1 LHKGASGTG
10 VSLAW
15 QQQQER
21 GGRTG
26 IRMMAWL
33 AKSLGRPLARV
44 LLYPICVYFLLNSR
58 AARRAIGRF
67 RERMLGH
74 PVSWRDL
81 LHHYHAFAS
90 TILDRVYFL
99 RGRFD
104 LFEIQVH
111 GLDALDRE
119 LAKGRGCVLLG
130 SHLGSFE
137 VVRAVGL
144 SRQHIEIRVLMDE
157 QNAPLIRDLIQEL
170 NPAVAETVIQ
180 VGGLDT
186 MLQVKE
192 CLDRGGVVGI
202 MGDRVMQDDQAV
214 VCNFLDREA
223 RFSIG
228 AMRLAHVVCAPVV
241 LFFGLY
247 RGGNRYEVYLE
258 SFTDA
263 VQLSHEQRATDL
275 KRWTQRYA
283 DRLEVFCRRAPDNW
297 FNFYE
302 FWNDIH

>member
-1 LHKGASGTG
+1 M
-10 VSLAW
+10 SLAW

-21 GGRTG
+21 GSRAS
-26 IRMMAWL
+26 IWMMARL
-33 AKSLGRPLARV
+33 AQSLGRPVARA
-44 LLYPICVYFLLNSR
+44 LLYPICVYFLLGSG
-58 AARRAIGRF
+58 AARRAIKRF
-67 RERMLGH
+67 RERALGR
-74 PVSWRDL
+74 PTSWRDL
-81 LHHYHAFAS
+81 FRHYHAFAS

-111 GLDALDRE
+111 GLEALDRE

-157 QNAPLIRDLIQEL
+157 QNAPLIRGLIQEL
-170 NPAVAETVIQ
+170 NPAAAEMVIQ
-180 VGGLDT
+180 VGRADT
-186 MLQVKE
+186 MLQLKE

-202 MGDRVMQDDQAV
+202 MGDRATRDDQTVA
-214 VCNFLDREA
+214 CTFFGRDA
-223 RFSIG
+223 RFPTG
-228 AMRLAHVVCAPVV
+228 AMRLAHIVRSPVV

-258 SFTDA
+258 YFSDG
-263 VQLSHEQRATDL
+263 VQLSHEQRDTDL
-275 KRWTQRYA
+275 KQWTQQYA
-283 DRLEVFCRRAPDNW
+283 DRVEAFCRRAPDNW

-302 FWNDIH
+302 FWNDSD

>member
-1 LHKGASGTG
+1 M
-10 VSLAW
+10 SLAW

-21 GGRTG
+21 GNRTS

-33 AKSLGRPLARV
+33 AQSLGRPVARV
-44 LLYPICVYFLLNSR
+44 LLYPICVYYLLGSA
-58 AARRAIGRF
+58 AARRAVRRF
-67 RERMLGH
+67 RERVLGR
-74 PVSWRDL
+74 PVSWCNIF
-81 LHHYHAFAS
+81 HHYHAFAS

-111 GLDALDRE
+111 GIEALDRE
-119 LAKGRGCVLLG
+119 LEKGRGCVLLG

-157 QNAPLIRDLIQEL
+157 QNAPLIRGLIQEL

-180 VGGLDT
+180 VGGAET

-192 CLDRGGVVGI
+192 CLDRNGVIGI
-202 MGDRVMQDDQAV
+202 MGDRVMREDQAV
-214 VCNFLDREA
+214 FCDFLGHEA
-223 RFSIG
+223 RFPTG
-228 AMRLAHVVCAPVV
+228 AMRLAHVVRAPVV

-258 SFTDA
+258 PFSEG
-263 VQLSHEQRATDL
+263 VQLSQEQRAADL
-275 KRWTQRYA
+275 KQWTQRYA
-283 DRLEVFCRRAPDNW
+283 DRLEAVCRRAPDNW

-302 FWNDIH
+302 FWNGAN

>member
-1 LHKGASGTG
+1 M
-10 VSLAW
+10 SLAW

-21 GGRTG
+21 GSRTS
-26 IRMMAWL
+26 IRMMAWV
-33 AKSLGRPLARV
+33 AQSLGRPVART
-44 LLYPICVYFLLNSR
+44 LLYPICVYFLLGSG
-58 AARRAIGRF
+58 AARRAIRRF
-67 RERMLGH
+67 REQALGRS
-74 PVSWRDL
+74 VSWRDL
-81 LHHYHAFAS
+81 IRHFHAFSS

-99 RGRFD
+99 RGQFD

-157 QNAPLIRDLIQEL
+157 QNAPLIRDVIQEL
-170 NPAVAETVIQ
+170 NPAAAETVIQ
-180 VGGLDT
+180 VGGADT

-202 MGDRVMQDDQAV
+202 MGDRVMQDHQVV
-214 VCNFLDREA
+214 VCDFLGREA
-223 RFSIG
+223 RFPTG
-228 AMRLAHVVCAPVV
+228 AMRLAHVVRAPVV

-258 SFTDA
+258 SFSEA

-275 KRWTQRYA
+275 KQWTQRYA
-283 DRLEVFCRRAPDNW
+283 GRLEAFCLRAPDNW

-302 FWNDIH
+302 FWNDSH

>member
-1 LHKGASGTG
+1 MG

-21 GGRTG
+21 GSRIS
-26 IRMMAWL
+26 IRIMAWV
-33 AKSLGRPLARV
+33 AQSLGRPVARA
-44 LLYPICVYFLLNSR
+44 LLYPICVYFLLGSG
-58 AARRAIGRF
+58 AARRAVRRF
-67 RERMLGH
+67 RERVLGR
-74 PVSWRDL
+74 PASWRDL
-81 LHHYHAFAS
+81 FRHYHAFAS

-111 GLDALDRE
+111 GLDALDQE

-144 SRQHIEIRVLMDE
+144 SRRHIEIRVLMDE
-157 QNAPLIRDLIQEL
+157 QNAPLIRGLIHEL
-170 NPAVAETVIQ
+170 NPAAAETVIQ
-180 VGGLDT
+180 VGGADT

-214 VCNFLDREA
+214 ACSFLGRDA
-223 RFSIG
+223 RFPTG
-228 AMRLAHVVCAPVV
+228 AMRLAHVLRAPVV

-258 SFTDA
+258 SFGDA
-263 VQLSHEQRATDL
+263 VQLSHEQRDTDL
-275 KRWTQRYA
+275 KQWTQRYA
-283 DRLEVFCRRAPDNW
+283 DRLEAFCRRAPDNW

-302 FWNDIH
+302 FWDDSH

>member
-1 LHKGASGTG
+1 M
-10 VSLAW
+10 SLAW

-21 GGRTG
+21 GSRTS
-26 IRMMAWL
+26 IRMMAWV
-33 AKSLGRPLARV
+33 AQSLGRPVARA
-44 LLYPICVYFLLNSR
+44 LLYPICVYFLLGSG

-67 RERMLGH
+67 RERVLGR
-74 PVSWRDL
+74 PASCRDL
-81 LHHYHAFAS
+81 IRHYHAFSS

-99 RGRFD
+99 LGRFD

-144 SRQHIEIRVLMDE
+144 SRRHIEIRVLMDE
-157 QNAPLIRDLIQEL
+157 QNAPLIRGLIQEL

-180 VGGLDT
+180 VGGADT

-202 MGDRVMQDDQAV
+202 MGDRVMQGDQTV
-214 VCNFLDREA
+214 VCNFLGREA
-223 RFSIG
+223 RFPTG
-228 AMRLAHVVCAPVV
+228 AMRLAHVVRAPVV

-247 RGGNRYEVYLE
+247 RGGNRYEVHLE
-258 SFTDA
+258 SFSER

-275 KRWTQRYA
+275 KQWTQRYA
-283 DRLEVFCRRAPDNW
+283 DRLEASCLRAPDNW

-302 FWNDIH
+302 FWNDEP

>member
-1 LHKGASGTG
+1 M
-10 VSLAW
+10 SLVW
-15 QQQQER
+15 QQHQER
-21 GGRTG
+21 GSRTS
-26 IRMMAWL
+26 IRMMAWV
-33 AKSLGRPLARV
+33 AQSLGRPVARA
-44 LLYPICVYFLLNSR
+44 LLYPICVYFLLGSG
-58 AARRAIGRF
+58 AARRAIEQF
-67 RERMLGH
+67 RERAFGR
-74 PVSWRDL
+74 PTSWRNL
-81 LHHYHAFAS
+81 FHHYHAFAS

-111 GLDALDRE
+111 GLDELDRE

-144 SRQHIEIRVLMDE
+144 SRRHIEIRILMDE
-157 QNAPLIRDLIQEL
+157 QNAPLIRGLIQEL

-180 VGGLDT
+180 VGGAET
-186 MLQVKE
+186 MLHVKE

-202 MGDRVMQDDQAV
+202 MGDRVMQDEQSV
-214 VCNFLDREA
+214 VCTFLGGEA
-223 RFSIG
+223 RFPTG
-228 AMRLAHVVCAPVV
+228 AMRLAHVVRTPVV

-258 SFTDA
+258 SFSEE

-275 KRWTQRYA
+275 KQWMQRYA
-283 DRLEVFCRRAPDNW
+283 DRLEAVCRRAPDNW

-302 FWNDIH
+302 FWDDSH

>member
-1 LHKGASGTG
+1 

-21 GGRTG
+21 GSRTS

-33 AKSLGRPLARV
+33 AQSLGRPVARV
-44 LLYPICVYFLLNSR
+44 LLYPICVYFLLRSG

-67 RERMLGH
+67 HERVLGH

-81 LHHYHAFAS
+81 VHHYHAFAS

-157 QNAPLIRDLIQEL
+157 ENAPLIRGLIQEL

-180 VGGLDT
+180 VGGTDT

-202 MGDRVMQDDQAV
+202 MGDRVMKDDQAV
-214 VCNFLDREA
+214 ACNFLGREA
-223 RFSIG
+223 RFPIG
-228 AMRLAHVVCAPVV
+228 AMRLAHVVRAPVV

-258 SFTDA
+258 SFSDA

-275 KRWTQRYA
+275 KQWTQRYA

-302 FWNDIH
+302 FWNDLH

>member
-1 LHKGASGTG
+1 MG
-10 VSLAW
+10 VSSAW

-21 GGRTG
+21 GSRTS
-26 IRMMAWL
+26 IWMMAWV
-33 AKSLGRPLARV
+33 AQSLGRPVARA
-44 LLYPICVYFLLNSR
+44 LLYPICIYFLLGSG
-58 AARRAIGRF
+58 AARRGIRRF
-67 RERMLGH
+67 RERVLGC
-74 PVSWRDL
+74 PVGWRDL
-81 LHHYHAFAS
+81 FRHYHAFAS

-99 RGRFD
+99 RDRFD

-119 LAKGRGCVLLG
+119 LAKGSGCLLLG

-157 QNAPLIRDLIQEL
+157 QNAPLIRGLIQEL

-180 VGGLDT
+180 VGGVET

-192 CLDRGGVVGI
+192 CLGRGGVVGI
-202 MGDRVMQDDQAV
+202 MGDRAMQDDQTV
-214 VCNFLDREA
+214 TCTFLGREA
-223 RFSIG
+223 RFPAG
-228 AMRLAHVVCAPVV
+228 AMRLAHVVRAPVV

-247 RGGNRYEVYLE
+247 RGGNRYEVHLE
-258 SFTDA
+258 SFSDT

-275 KRWTQRYA
+275 KQWTQRYA
-283 DRLEVFCRRAPDNW
+283 DRLEAFCRRAPDNW

-302 FWNDIH
+302 FWNDEH

>member
-1 LHKGASGTG
+1 M
-10 VSLAW
+10 SLAW

-21 GGRTG
+21 GSRTA
-26 IRMMAWL
+26 IRLMAWV
-33 AKSLGRPLARV
+33 AQSLGRPTARV
-44 LLYPICVYFLLNSR
+44 LLYPICLYFLLASGS
-58 AARRAIGRF
+58 ARKAITQF
-67 RERMLGH
+67 RERVFGR
-74 PVSWRDL
+74 PVGWCDL
-81 LHHYHAFAS
+81 YRHYFAFAS

-111 GLDALDRE
+111 GLDVLDRE

-137 VVRAVGL
+137 VVRAIGL
-144 SRQHIEIRVLMDE
+144 SRRHIEIRVLMDE
-157 QNAPLIRDLIQEL
+157 QNAPLIRSLIQEL

-180 VGGLDT
+180 VGGAGT

-202 MGDRVMQDDQAV
+202 MGDRVMQNDRAV
-214 VCNFLDREA
+214 ACTFLDGTA
-223 RFSIG
+223 RFPTG
-228 AMRLAHVVCAPVV
+228 AMRLAHVVRAPVV

-258 SFTDA
+258 PFSEGMPL
-263 VQLSHEQRATDL
+263 LSDQQAIDL
-275 KRWTQRYA
+275 QQWTQGYA
-283 DRLEVFCRRAPDNW
+283 DRLEAFCRRAPDNW

-302 FWNDIH
+302 FWNDKP

>member
-1 LHKGASGTG
+1 

-21 GGRTG
+21 GSRAS
-26 IRMMAWL
+26 IRMMAWV
-33 AKSLGRPLARV
+33 AQSLGRPVART
-44 LLYPICVYFLLNSR
+44 LLYPICVYFLLGSG
-58 AARRAIGRF
+58 AARRAIRRF
-67 RERMLGH
+67 REQALGRS
-74 PVSWRDL
+74 VSWRDL
-81 LHHYHAFAS
+81 IRHFHAFSS

-99 RGRFD
+99 RGQFD

-137 VVRAVGL
+137 VVRALGL
-144 SRQHIEIRVLMDE
+144 SRRHIEIRVLMDE

-170 NPAVAETVIQ
+170 NPAAAETVIQ
-180 VGGLDT
+180 VGGADT

-214 VCNFLDREA
+214 VCKFLGREA
-223 RFSIG
+223 RFPTG
-228 AMRLAHVVCAPVV
+228 AMRLAHVVRAPVV

-258 SFTDA
+258 SFSEA

-275 KRWTQRYA
+275 KQWTQRYA
-283 DRLEVFCRRAPDNW
+283 GRLEAFCLRAPDNW

-302 FWNDIH
+302 FWNNSH

>member
-1 LHKGASGTG
+1 M
-10 VSLAW
+10 SLAW

-21 GGRTG
+21 GSRTS
-26 IRMMAWL
+26 IRMMAWV
-33 AKSLGRPLARV
+33 AQSLGRPVART
-44 LLYPICVYFLLNSR
+44 LLYPICVYFLLGSG
-58 AARRAIGRF
+58 AARRAIRRF
-67 RERMLGH
+67 REQALGR

-81 LHHYHAFAS
+81 IRHFHAFSS

-157 QNAPLIRDLIQEL
+157 QNAPLIRDVIQEL
-170 NPAVAETVIQ
+170 NPAAAETIIQ
-180 VGGLDT
+180 VGGADT

-202 MGDRVMQDDQAV
+202 MGDRVMQDHQVV
-214 VCNFLDREA
+214 VCDFLGREA
-223 RFSIG
+223 RFPTG
-228 AMRLAHVVCAPVV
+228 AMRLAHVVRAPVV

-258 SFTDA
+258 SFSEA

-275 KRWTQRYA
+275 KQWTQRYA
-283 DRLEVFCRRAPDNW
+283 DRLEAFCLRAPDNW

-302 FWNDIH
+302 FWNDSH

>member
-1 LHKGASGTG
+1 

-21 GGRTG
+21 GSRTS
-26 IRMMAWL
+26 IRMMAWV
-33 AKSLGRPLARV
+33 AQSLGRPVART
-44 LLYPICVYFLLNSR
+44 LLYPICVYFLLGSG
-58 AARRAIGRF
+58 AARRAIRRF
-67 RERMLGH
+67 REQALGRS
-74 PVSWRDL
+74 VSWRDL
-81 LHHYHAFAS
+81 IRHFHAFSS

-99 RGRFD
+99 RGQFD

-137 VVRAVGL
+137 VVRAVGI
-144 SRQHIEIRVLMDE
+144 SRQHVEIRVLMDE

-170 NPAVAETVIQ
+170 NPAAAETVIQ
-180 VGGLDT
+180 VGGADT

-214 VCNFLDREA
+214 VCNFLNREA
-223 RFSIG
+223 RFPTG
-228 AMRLAHVVCAPVV
+228 AMRLAHVVHAPVV

-258 SFTDA
+258 SFSEA

-275 KRWTQRYA
+275 KQWTQRYA
-283 DRLEVFCRRAPDNW
+283 GRLEAFCLRAPDNW

-302 FWNDIH
+302 FWNDSH